1 MDEDSRNAES
11 QNREVVTGRTMID
24 VIFYSFNLLR
34 RQDIFIPIKVGVLA
48 LCFALSIGVVR
59 EHRITEP
66 GKKVVFVGLDLWT
79 KKPAW
84 AAETVDVNFSAIEV
98 EVYSRTIDSELVLEA
113 LHSENFN
120 ISEMQPSKRVS
131 SNRPTN
137 TIWYGPDVPPGA
149 VELVTEILIEKG
161 LDIVEVKPFS
171 IADGKE
177 AKIQVG
183 SQEYVK

>member
-66 GKKVVFVGLDLWT
+66 GKK
-79 KKPAW
+79 
-84 AAETVDVNFSAIEV
+84 S
-98 EVYSRTIDSELVLEA
+98 YSSD
-113 LHSENFN
+113 
-120 ISEMQPSKRVS
+120 
-131 SNRPTN
+131 
-137 TIWYGPDVPPGA
+137 
-149 VELVTEILIEKG
+149 
-161 LDIVEVKPFS
+161 
-171 IADGKE
+171 
-177 AKIQVG
+177 
-183 SQEYVK
+183 